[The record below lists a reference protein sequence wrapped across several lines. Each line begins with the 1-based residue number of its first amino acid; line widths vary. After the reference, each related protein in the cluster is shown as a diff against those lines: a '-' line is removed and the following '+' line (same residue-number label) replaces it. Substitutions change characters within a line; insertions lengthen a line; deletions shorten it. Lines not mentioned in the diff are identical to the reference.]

1 MARTVIGVMGSGSAE
16 YKDMAEPLGRWL
28 AEQGY
33 DLITGGGGGVMTA
46 VCRAFASVPNRRGIS
61 LGVLPAGPPHGYPNK
76 WVDLIIQTHL
86 PKRGDEGADI
96 LSRNHITVLS
106 STVIV
111 ILPGREGTRT
121 ELALALH
128 HRKPVIAFLGPEGQ
142 IEGTLRMALP
152 AVAMEF
158 DEVTAFIQAN
168 ARPSA

>member
-16 YKDMAEPLGRWL
+16 FKELAEPLGRWL

-33 DLITGGGGGVMTA
+33 DLITGGGAGVMAA
-46 VCRAFASVPNRRGIS
+46 VCRAFASVPNRRGVS
-61 LGVLPAGPPHGYPNK
+61 LGVLPSGPPHGYPNK
-76 WVDLIIQTHL
+76 WVDIVVQTHL

-106 STVIV
+106 AAVVV

-128 HRKPVIAFLGPEGQ
+128 HRKPVVAYLGQEGE

-152 AVAMEF
+152 AVAIEL
-158 DEVTAFIQAN
+158 DEATAFIQAN
-168 ARPSA
+168 VRT